1 MTERWSHQFWLRMAK
16 HYAEEGSKDPSTK
29 VGCVIVRPDRTP
41 ASWGVN
47 GFPMGIADTEAR
59 LNDRPTKY
67 ELTVHAE
74 LNSILF
80 ATESVKGMTLYSTFA
95 PCIRCAAT
103 IVQAG
108 LGRVVFYYSDVERWA
123 AEQKRSTSLFE
134 EGGVEVIAIDPLSGS
149 EMMRLIDGT
158 FSTYA
163 DFIG

>member
-1 MTERWSHQFWLRMAK
+1 MTERWSDQFWLRMAK

-47 GFPMGIADTEAR
+47 GFPMGIADTEER

-74 LNSILF
+74 LNAILF
-80 ATESVKGMTLYSTFA
+80 SPESVKGMTLYSTFA

-103 IVQAG
+103 IVQSG
-108 LGRVVFYYSDVERWA
+108 LARVVFYHSDVERWA
-123 AEQKRSTSLFE
+123 AEQARSTKLFLE
-134 EGGVEVIAIDPLSGS
+134 AGIEVRGYSESEGL
-149 EMMRLIDGT
+149 RLFLNADGT
-158 FSTYA
+158 FS
-163 DFIG
+163 